1 MQDAQDQRQLPLS
14 EFFAAPEDSRRCETL
29 IRQDELVTRVDIPRL
44 DDDWRSVY
52 LKAMDRKAW
61 TFALAGIAVVMHKQ
75 DGRIDTIR
83 IVVNGLATVPRRL
96 RQCEDRLRGTS
107 GEAADI
113 EASVDAL
120 AEGAQPLSDSGYK
133 NALARKLLGAA
144 LRCVI
149 NSDTEVERSAA
160 RSP

>member
-1 MQDAQDQRQLPLS
+1 M
-14 EFFAAPEDSRRCETL
+14 
-29 IRQDELVTRVDIPRL
+29 TRVDIPRL

-133 NALARKLLGAA
+133 IALARKLLGAA